1 MILNYVSYSII
12 TAGAADIRSNFR
24 QCSYWSDS
32 EVGKNVCPE
41 TALEERIKI
50 ISQSLRRKRSL
61 YTQTHVSNLSKSSK
75 YFQARCF
82 IFFYHTILVIQIRG
96 KIVLF
101 LQGNG
106 HKLKSLVLSDNVSKE
121 EHVEFSYFC
130 LKYPKFY
137 LFQVGQKYIK

>member
-1 MILNYVSYSII
+1 M
-12 TAGAADIRSNFR
+12 
-24 QCSYWSDS
+24 
-32 EVGKNVCPE
+32 
-41 TALEERIKI
+41 
-50 ISQSLRRKRSL
+50 
-61 YTQTHVSNLSKSSK
+61 
-75 YFQARCF
+75 
-82 IFFYHTILVIQIRG
+82 IQIRG